1 MKYGIVTV
9 FPPAQAALDNLRL
22 AEDAG
27 FDYLWVTDSHVLWNE
42 CYSLLGWL
50 AGMSRSDTMR
60 FGTMVTNPVSRD
72 PITVAS
78 AFATLNQITGG
89 RVECGLGRGDSV
101 VRVLNRRPGTV
112 AATEAAAILIR
123 ELAGGRTAQVD
134 ESDVRLPWVEPNRF
148 PVYLAA
154 YGPRMLEVAGGS
166 GDGVIIECAD
176 PTFISWAL
184 DHFRRSAHQAG
195 RDPSQLSVIVSTA
208 TYISSD
214 KAAARNK
221 VRSLGALVG
230 NHIAE
235 VMRNSGPDVFPPE
248 IRGMIERRGEYNYH
262 QHAVSGA
269 AHADYVTDDV
279 VDRLCIVGSS
289 DECAQKLRELEALGV
304 THVNFYAQVDDF
316 DAQMRTY
323 GREVLPVMRAGAAR

>member
-9 FPPAQAALDNLRL
+9 FPPVEAALDNLRL

-27 FDYLWVTDSHVLWNE
+27 FDYMWVTDSHVIWNE

-50 AGMSRSDTMR
+50 AGVSRSDTMR
-60 FGTMVTNPVSRD
+60 FGTMVTNPVTRD
-72 PITVAS
+72 PIVLAS

-112 AATEAAAILIR
+112 AATEAAANLIR
-123 ELAGGRTAQVD
+123 TLARGEAAALDG
-134 ESDVRLPWVEPNRF
+134 SDVRLPWVKPNRF
-148 PVYLAA
+148 PVYIAA
-154 YGPRMLEVAGGS
+154 YGPRMLEVAGRS
-166 GDGVIIECAD
+166 GDGLIIECAD

-184 DHFRRSAHQAG
+184 DHFRRSAREAG
-195 RDPSQLSVIVSTA
+195 RDPSELSVIVSTA
-208 TYISSD
+208 TYVSDD
-214 KAAARNK
+214 KAAARDK
-221 VRSLGALVG
+221 VRALGALVG

-248 IRGMIERRGEYNYH
+248 IKLMIERRGEYDYH
-262 QHAVSGA
+262 QHVMSGA
-269 AHADYVTDDV
+269 AHAEYVADDV
-279 VDRLCIVGSS
+279 VDRLCIVGSAE
-289 DECAQKLRELEALGV
+289 ECAERLRGLEALGV

-323 GREVLPVMRAGAAR
+323 GRDILPGMRVSAAR